1 MFVCVLG
8 TVSDANKSIRKNMR
22 NSLLILASLALVA
35 GANAQSFT
43 EGFETGPAG
52 WFTGTGST
60 TTYGNTV
67 GGDAMAFGS
76 GTWHAVNASAP
87 VGVTGWFTNNTV
99 FAANTGTNALNANFN
114 NTTGAN
120 NIDNYMMSMVR
131 TFNNGD
137 VISFFTRTVDSPF
150 FPDRLH
156 LKLSTNGASTNVADF
171 STTLLTVNNGLT
183 TAGYPS
189 TWTQFSTVLTGL
201 SGPTSGRFAFNYNVT
216 GGGPSGNNSDF
227 IGIDDVSYESV
238 PEPATMTLLGLGAL
252 AALKRRKKA

>member
-1 MFVCVLG
+1 MVVCVLG

-43 EGFETGPAG
+43 ESFDSGPAG
-52 WFTGTGST
+52 FSDST
-60 TTYGNTV
+60 VSTFGNV
-67 GGDAMAFGS
+67 AGGQAMAFGS
-76 GTWHAVNASAP
+76 GSWHALNNSAP
-87 VGVTGWFTNNTV
+87 NGSTGWFNNNTV
-99 FAANTGTNALNANFN
+99 FAPNSGSGQLNANFN
-114 NTTGAN
+114 NTTAAN

-137 VISFFTRTVDSPF
+137 VISFWTRTVDGPA

-189 TWTQFSTVLTGL
+189 AWTQFSTVLTGL